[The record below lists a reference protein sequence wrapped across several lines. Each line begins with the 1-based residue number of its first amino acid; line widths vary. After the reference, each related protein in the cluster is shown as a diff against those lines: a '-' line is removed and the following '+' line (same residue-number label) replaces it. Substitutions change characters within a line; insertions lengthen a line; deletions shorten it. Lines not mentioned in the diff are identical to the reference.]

1 MIFPVITS
9 ECFPMQTAVKRLVPA
24 ASQQPTTIEASRPT
38 QDLPINV
45 VLQKMAA
52 VAATSPL
59 SIMRDYCSLAF
70 GPGRVSFEDYTQ
82 LRLFD
87 QDYYPDKRAVV
98 GHRKNR
104 DLDLT
109 INFRHDWIG
118 LFDNKIASD
127 SYLAAHGFPTIP
139 LLGIYTEKLASP
151 SHLVIASADELK
163 AFLRRP
169 DHYPMFGKPIEGL
182 QSIGSIGLAHYDFG
196 TDRLKTI
203 GGESI
208 TVEDYA
214 SDVLNNFSHGY
225 MFQKF
230 LSPHPAIRE
239 VCGNRLATARIVT
252 LARDGEPSVFRA
264 CWKIPSGPNMAD
276 NYWRPGNL
284 LAQIDV
290 ATGKVVRVTSGTG
303 LELAYHSEHPD
314 TKAPLIGMAI
324 PRWDELKQTAIEAAR
339 LLRHMPLIGFDMAMS
354 ETGPV
359 VVEMNHNPDFFL
371 NQLADGRGILDA
383 EFDRFVVEQKRKAAE
398 RIKMFKREARQL

>member
-1 MIFPVITS
+1 
-9 ECFPMQTAVKRLVPA
+9 MQTALKRAVPA
-24 ASQQPTTIEASRPT
+24 ASQPTTIEASRPAH
-38 QDLPINV
+38 DLQINV

-52 VAATSPL
+52 AGATSPL
-59 SIMRDYCSLAF
+59 SIMREYCSLAF
-70 GPGRVSFEDYTQ
+70 GPGRVSFEDYTR

-98 GHRKNR
+98 GQRKNR

-151 SHLVIASADELK
+151 SHLVIASADGLK

-169 DHYPMFGKPIEGL
+169 DHYPMFGKPTEGL
-182 QSIGSIGLAHYDFG
+182 QSIGSIGLAHYDLR
-196 TDRLKTI
+196 TDRLETI
-203 GGESI
+203 GGENIS
-208 TVEDYA
+208 VDDYV
-214 SDVLNNFSHGY
+214 SDVLNNFSQGY
-225 MFQKF
+225 LFQKF
-230 LSPHPAIRE
+230 LAPHPAIRE

-276 NYWRPGNL
+276 NYWRAGNL
-284 LAQIDV
+284 VAQIDI
-290 ATGKVVRVTSGTG
+290 ATGKVLRVMSGTG

-314 TKAPLIGMAI
+314 TKAPLVGMAI

-359 VVEMNHNPDFFL
+359 VVEMNHNPDLFL
-371 NQLADGRGILDA
+371 NQLADGRGVLDA
-383 EFDRFVVEQKRKAAE
+383 EFSMVVADQKRKAAE
-398 RIKMFKREARQL
+398 RTKTIKREVSQL

>member
-1 MIFPVITS
+1 
-9 ECFPMQTAVKRLVPA
+9 MQTALKREAPA
-24 ASQQPTTIEASRPT
+24 APQKPATIETAKPA
-38 QDLPINV
+38 QDLQINV

-52 VAATSPL
+52 AGATSPL
-59 SIMRDYCSLAF
+59 SIMREYCSLAF
-70 GPGRVSFEDYTQ
+70 GPGQVTFKDYTR

-87 QDYYPDKRAVV
+87 RDFYPDKRTVV
-98 GHRKNR
+98 GQRKNR

-118 LFDNKIASD
+118 LFANKIASA

-139 LLGIYTEKLASP
+139 LIGIYTERLASP
-151 SHLVIASADELK
+151 SHLVIANADELK

-169 DHYPMFGKPIEGL
+169 DHYPLFGKPIEGV
-182 QSIGSIGLAHYDFG
+182 QSLGSIGFARYDSG
-196 TDRLKTI
+196 ADRLETI
-203 GGESI
+203 GGETI
-208 TVEDYA
+208 PVDDFA
-214 SDVLNNFSHGY
+214 SDVLNNYSHGY
-225 MFQKF
+225 LFQKF
-230 LSPHPAIRE
+230 LSPHPAIRDM
-239 VCGNRLATARIVT
+239 CGNRLATARIVT

-290 ATGKVVRVTSGTG
+290 TTGKVLRAMSGTG
-303 LELAYHSEHPD
+303 LDLAYHNEHPD
-314 TKAPLIGMAI
+314 TKAPLVGMAI
-324 PRWDELKQTAIEAAR
+324 PRWDDLKQTAIEAAR

-371 NQLADGRGILDA
+371 NQLADGRGVLDA
-383 EFDRFVVEQKRKAAE
+383 EFGMFVAEQKRKAAE
-398 RIKMFKREARQL
+398 RTKMIKREVRQL